1 MIQKRVLCL
10 ALCLV
15 CCLGLVGG
23 AIASEVESDG
33 VYCFQNTDFAQS
45 EDLTGI
51 CITDLPD
58 SQAGT
63 VMLGSRV
70 LQKGDIL
77 TARQIGEMTFVP
89 LDTRQDLQ
97 ACVSYLPIYPDRV
110 ESNTTLTISIL
121 GKEDQPPVAE
131 NSTLETYKN
140 LPNQGKLKATD
151 PEGKTMTYSV
161 IRQPRRGTVSLKE
174 DGSFTYTPKKNKVGT
189 DSFTYTATDPAGQV
203 SREAT
208 VTVEILKPTQAGSYT
223 DTADTSCRFTA
234 ELMKNT
240 GLFVAEQVGG
250 TACFQP
256 QKVVNRGEFLTMLV
270 KTLKLPV
277 EDTADYTG
285 FTDDTPDWLKP
296 YLAAAL
302 RSGMTENWPDRENFG
317 AAEPITGAQA
327 AVLIQNALN
336 LTVPTLAGK
345 ENEGDLPVWASA
357 AIEAVAER
365 GILLDPAATLTRED
379 TAGLLYQISQLSKAS
394 PPDTLY

>member
-1 MIQKRVLCL
+1 MLQKRILCL
-10 ALCLV
+10 VLCLV

-23 AIASEVESDG
+23 AIATEVESDT
-33 VYCFQNTDFAQS
+33 VYCFDQGDFSQS

-58 SQAGT
+58 ADAGT

-70 LQKGDIL
+70 LQRGDIL
-77 TARQIGEMTFVP
+77 TAQQISEMTFVP
-89 LDTRQDLQ
+89 LSTQQDQQ

-110 ESNTTLTISIL
+110 EPSATLTISIL
-121 GKEDQPPVAE
+121 GKDDQPPVAE

-140 LPNQGKLKATD
+140 LPNQGTLKVTD
-151 PEGKTMTYSV
+151 PEGKAMTYSV
-161 IRQPRRGTVSLKE
+161 IRQPRRGTVVIKE

-208 VTVEILKPTQAGSYT
+208 VTIEILKPAQAGNYT
-223 DTADTSCRFTA
+223 DTAGTDCRFTA
-234 ELMKNT
+234 EWMKNT

-270 KTLKLPV
+270 KTMKLPV
-277 EDTADYTG
+277 EETAEYTG
-285 FTDDTPDWLKP
+285 FSDDTPDWLKP

-302 RSGMTENWPDRENFG
+302 RSGMTQSWPDQENFG
-317 AAEPITGAQA
+317 AHEPITGAEA

-345 ENEGDLPVWASA
+345 ENEGELPVWASA
-357 AIEAVAER
+357 AIEAVSQR
-365 GILLDPAATLTRED
+365 GIELDPNATLTRED
-379 TAGLLYQISQLSKAS
+379 TAGLLYQISQLSQDSTA
-394 PPDTLY
+394 DTLY

>member
-1 MIQKRVLCL
+1 MLQKRILCL
-10 ALCLV
+10 VLCLV

-23 AIASEVESDG
+23 AIASEVECDG
-33 VYCFQNTDFAQS
+33 VYCFERGDFAQS
-45 EDLTGI
+45 EELTGI
-51 CITDLPD
+51 CITGLPD
-58 SQAGT
+58 AAAGT

-70 LQKGDIL
+70 LQEGDIL
-77 TARQIGEMTFVP
+77 TVQQIGEMTFVP

-97 ACVSYLPIYPDRV
+97 ACISYLPIYPDRV
-110 ESNTTLTISIL
+110 ESDATMTISIL

-151 PEGKTMTYSV
+151 PEGKAMTYSV
-161 IRQPRRGTVSLKE
+161 IRQPRRGTVTLKE

-223 DTADTSCRFTA
+223 DTANTSCRFTA
-234 ELMKNT
+234 EWMKNT

-277 EDTADYTG
+277 EETADYTG
-285 FTDDTPDWLKP
+285 FSDDTPDWLKP

-302 RSGMTENWPDRENFG
+302 RSGMTENWPEQESFG

-327 AVLIQNALN
+327 AVLIQNALD

-345 ENEGDLPVWASA
+345 ENEDELPVWASS
-357 AIEAVAER
+357 AIEAVAQQ
-365 GILLDPAATLTRED
+365 GITLDPMATLTRED
-379 TAGLLYQISQLSKAS
+379 TAGLLYQISQLSKS
-394 PPDTLY
+394 TTEESLY